1 MAFKSS
7 NLPLSTVRKILIHQ
21 DCKLIRDTKGH
32 EKYSKKTLFD
42 DLIAHGWTI
51 MKKTKPFIAPEITD
65 LINKNEYLHDIVN
78 SRAYRMDRMNVDIPQ
93 YATC

>member
-32 EKYSKKTLFD
+32 EKYSKKTLLRPIVIQTHIDPVPEF
-42 DLIAHGWTI
+42 IVKQI
-51 MKKTKPFIAPEITD
+51 MRTLQIDNKQMGKILSEI
-65 LINKNEYLHDIVN
+65 
-78 SRAYRMDRMNVDIPQ
+78 
-93 YATC
+93 